1 MNKKI
6 VASLLLMLIVGL
18 AIGYV
23 SAYVLYQ
30 GIGQNLK
37 IQRMEINTSLGA
49 HEVWSLTNDTYDYS
63 QIVLYFNTWGPLANT
78 GFSVYPGV
86 INVTV
91 SRHGIFAENFTEN
104 FIVSQETRETTTI
117 WKKYGT
123 FTDGQVIVQIENPLN
138 GLTSFIYR
146 LYLLA

>member
-6 VASLLLMLIVGL
+6 VASLLVMLIVGVT
-18 AIGYV
+18 IGYV

-30 GIGQNLK
+30 GAGQNPK
-37 IQRMEINTSLGA
+37 IQRMEINSSLGA
-49 HEVWSLTNDTYDYS
+49 HEVWSMTNDTYDFP

-91 SRHGIFAENFTEN
+91 SLNGIFAEN
-104 FIVSQETRETTTI
+104 FIVSQETRETATI

-123 FTDGQVIVQIENPLN
+123 FTDGQVTVQIENPLN
-138 GLTSFIYR
+138 DLSFFIYK